1 VPRII
6 KKNLVKRIKR
16 EFDKRSN
23 SYLLIKLS
31 EKDSKKI
38 TEKTNI
44 ISNLLGKRVDQ
55 NKKGLQLQQTNKISL
70 IQTIFGP

>member
-1 VPRII
+1 MPRII